1 MLDKLF
7 QHRKYLINLSS
18 TFASQAATALA
29 IIVLTPVL
37 VANLGEEKFNI
48 YGVLL
53 NLIMFSMAFDFSLNT
68 TLVRRLIL
76 YPNRSSESVNTVFN
90 FFLLILLVSLP
101 IYYLVFLFQWVH
113 VQGNQCIM
121 ALLIGM
127 VVVQNI
133 LAVMFESVMQS
144 VNHWK
149 DAKLIRVGRTL
160 LETGLLY
167 WVSRYGKVEYLLFVS
182 AGTNFIYLITL
193 YFFAQKHVPFQLQIG
208 KLKASLLFVQ
218 LKDSFWYFQNA
229 FASVLIFN
237 FQVILMSH
245 LLTAAEMTIYL
256 LVFRFYE
263 VIRTGLTNFAA
274 LLFPSIT
281 LQQKEGNWKQL
292 LQYYQKTILR
302 LGLLVVATMSL
313 VLLVGDDV
321 FVFWSG
327 SRSAAALSLF
337 FVYGIYVTVLIID
350 NATVVFLSAL
360 KFNRNSAIVSNI
372 EAVILLILT
381 YFLIQRYGL
390 IGSAYASLLAF
401 MLTSFWYDPFYLW
414 RRLRKLA

>member
-149 DAKLIRVGRTL
+149 DAKLIRVGR
-160 LETGLLY
+160 
-167 WVSRYGKVEYLLFVS
+167 
-182 AGTNFIYLITL
+182 
-193 YFFAQKHVPFQLQIG
+193 
-208 KLKASLLFVQ
+208 
-218 LKDSFWYFQNA
+218 
-229 FASVLIFN
+229 
-237 FQVILMSH
+237 
-245 LLTAAEMTIYL
+245 
-256 LVFRFYE
+256 
-263 VIRTGLTNFAA
+263 
-274 LLFPSIT
+274 
-281 LQQKEGNWKQL
+281 
-292 LQYYQKTILR
+292 
-302 LGLLVVATMSL
+302 
-313 VLLVGDDV
+313 
-321 FVFWSG
+321 
-327 SRSAAALSLF
+327 LSL
-337 FVYGIYVTVLIID
+337 IHI
-350 NATVVFLSAL
+350 
-360 KFNRNSAIVSNI
+360 
-372 EAVILLILT
+372 
-381 YFLIQRYGL
+381 
-390 IGSAYASLLAF
+390 
-401 MLTSFWYDPFYLW
+401 
-414 RRLRKLA
+414 

>member
-1 MLDKLF
+1 MLNKLF

-18 TFASQAATALA
+18 TFASQATTALA
-29 IIVLTPVL
+29 IIVLTPIL
-37 VANLGEEKFNI
+37 VANLGEEKFSI

-53 NLIMFSMAFDFSLNT
+53 NLIMLSMAFDFSLNT

-76 YPNRSSESVNTVFN
+76 YPTRSSESINTVFN
-90 FFLLILLVSLP
+90 FSLLILLFSLP
-101 IYYLVFLFQWVH
+101 IYYLVFQFQWVH
-113 VQGNQCIM
+113 VQGNQWIM
-121 ALLIGM
+121 SLLIGM
-127 VVVQNI
+127 VVAQNI
-133 LAVMFESVMQS
+133 VAVMFESVMQS
-144 VNHWK
+144 VNQWK

-167 WVSRYGKVEYLLFVS
+167 WVSHFGRIEYLLLVTS
-182 AGTNFIYLITL
+182 GTNLIYLVTL
-193 YFFAQKHVPFQLQIG
+193 YFFAQKHVFFQLQIG
-208 KLKASLLFVQ
+208 KIKTSLLFVQ
-218 LKDSFWYFQNA
+218 LKDSFWYFQNTL
-229 FASVLIFN
+229 ASVLMFN
-237 FQVILMSH
+237 FQIIMMSH

-321 FVFWSG
+321 FVYWSG
-327 SRSAAALSLF
+327 SGSAAALSLF
-337 FVYGIYVTVLIID
+337 FVYGIYVTLLVID